1 MLGATKRVPDRR
13 VALLSTSLDQLVSAN
28 EDNERVCSIC
38 LGALSEEVDG
48 TPWRGGGPII
58 FAPCVQMVHVF
69 HKACI
74 KQHIEA
80 RGAAAKC
87 PDCQSS
93 LQPNVQEVLGMSA
106 PQPQV
111 SARRDGFM
119 GERNARELELER
131 RRRVAADRARNPNPQ
146 AARRWWVISLTR

>member
-1 MLGATKRVPDRR
+1 MDDRQ
-13 VALLSTSLDQLVSAN
+13 VALLSTSLAQLVSAN
-28 EDNERVCSIC
+28 EDDERVCSIC
-38 LGALSEEVDG
+38 LGALDEEVDG
-48 TPWRGGGPII
+48 APWTLGGPPI

-93 LQPNVQEVLGMSA
+93 LQPSVREVLGLPGA
-106 PQPQV
+106 VEPARLPQRLMAENGAQ
-111 SARRDGFM
+111 AQ
-119 GERNARELELER
+119 ELER
-131 RRRVAADRARNPNPQ
+131 RRRVAEERARREMHRAENPNPQ